1 MAEHSCCTTPDHCYK
16 ELTERSPTDVAM
28 QFRALAFPAKEWLL
42 EAKPYEIEVHVKGR
56 MEKGLDLLGKPH
68 VFTSRHANK

>member
-1 MAEHSCCTTPDHCYK
+1 
-16 ELTERSPTDVAM
+16 M